1 VGAYLLVFFV
11 AGLVTFALTPVVRR
25 VSIRVGAVDPPSD
38 RKVHPAPTPTMGGF
52 AIYGGVL
59 AALGISQVLPFF
71 EDMNRASAEPR
82 AALVTCTLIVALGAI
97 DDKRGASPLA
107 KFTAEVFIGGVLV
120 LMGVQ
125 LAYLWIPVAHGSVLL
140 LGPEQAVPLTILWV
154 VLLANAVNLV
164 DGLDGLAAGM
174 VAIAAIAFFVYIF
187 RSGTEFGQASTGALF
202 SAITAGACL
211 GFLPWNL
218 HPAKIFMGD
227 SGSLL
232 LGMLLALATISG
244 LGRNLDAPAGGDMI
258 SVVGTAAVPLLI
270 LAIPVLDVV
279 FAIVR
284 RTWRGEGIAHADK
297 QHLHHRLLDIGHGHR
312 QAVFLMYLWAALF
325 AGSTLAVG
333 LIDGRLAV
341 GAILLLASL
350 LFLAT
355 ALPRLAERRR
365 EANGNHHGPGPGEHG
380 DALGAHPAPGSEAG
394 PAS

>member
-1 VGAYLLVFFV
+1 VGAYLSVFLV
-11 AGLVTFALTPVVRR
+11 AGLTTFALTPLVRR
-25 VSIRVGAVDPPSD
+25 VSIRVGAIDPPSD
-38 RKVHPAPTPTMGGF
+38 RKVHPVPTPTMGGF
-52 AIYGGVL
+52 AIYGGVV
-59 AALGISQVLPFF
+59 AALGLSQILPFF

-82 AALVTCTLIVALGAI
+82 AALVTCSLMVVLGAI

-107 KFTAEVFIGGVLV
+107 KFTSEVFIGGVLV

-125 LAYLWIPVAHGSVLL
+125 LAYLWIPGANEFVL
-140 LGPEQAVPLTILWV
+140 LGPEVAVPLTILWV
-154 VLLANAVNLV
+154 ALLANAVNLV

-174 VAIAAIAFFVYIF
+174 VAIASLAFFVYIF
-187 RSGTEFGQASTGALF
+187 RADSEFGQASTGALF

-218 HPAKIFMGD
+218 HPARIFMGD

-244 LGRNLDAPAGGDMI
+244 LGRNLDRPAGGDLAA
-258 SVVGTAAVPLLI
+258 VVGTAAVPLLI

-279 FAIVR
+279 LAIVR
-284 RTWRGEGIAHADK
+284 RTWRGERIGHADK

-325 AGSTLAVG
+325 AGSALAVG

-341 GAILLLASL
+341 GAILLLTSL

-365 EANGNHHGPGPGEHG
+365 EANGNHHRPETG
-380 DALGAHPAPGSEAG
+380 DQAGTVGASPAPGRGAG
-394 PAS
+394 PAG

>member
-11 AGLVTFALTPVVRR
+11 ACLTTFVLTPLVRR
-25 VSIRVGAVDPPSD
+25 VSVRVGAIDQPSD
-38 RKVHPAPTPTMGGF
+38 RKVHPVATPTMGGF

-59 AALGISQVLPFF
+59 AALGLSQLLPFF

-82 AALVTCTLIVALGAI
+82 AALVTCTLMVILGAI

-107 KFTAEVFIGGVLV
+107 KFTSEVFIGGVLI
-120 LMGVQ
+120 LLGVQ
-125 LAYLWIPVAHGSVLL
+125 LAYLWNPAAAETVL
-140 LGPEQAVPLTILWV
+140 LGPELAVPLTILWV

-187 RSGTEFGQASTGALF
+187 RADSEFGQASTGALF
-202 SAITAGACL
+202 SAITAGACV

-218 HPAKIFMGD
+218 HPARIFMGD

-244 LGRNLDAPAGGDMI
+244 LGRNPYEPAGGDFA
-258 SVVGTAAVPLLI
+258 SVVGTAAIPLLI
-270 LAIPVLDVV
+270 LAIPVLDVAL
-279 FAIVR
+279 AIVR
-284 RTWRGEGIAHADK
+284 RTWRGERIGRADK

-312 QAVFLMYLWAALF
+312 QAVFLMYLWAALC

-365 EANGNHHGPGPGEHG
+365 EANGNHHRQGTGEQE
-380 DALGAHPAPGSEAG
+380 GAVRASPAPGGGADTAG
-394 PAS
+394 